1 MAILLPVV
9 SALASV
15 WLFRLA
21 FSERVSQYPSPL
33 LGRAAGIGMGLGSL
47 AIAVTASVTIAVE
60 GQLNSDWQLRLI
72 YGVSGLFAAFMC
84 VATGL
89 YVFALAPGAYERQHP
104 QRASEFG
111 SRGTAVIGWAAGVIL
126 IALGL
131 VAGVVAAYLVVAVPG
146 Q

>member
-1 MAILLPVV
+1 MAIFLPVV
-9 SALASV
+9 SGLASV
-15 WLFRLA
+15 LLFRLA
-21 FSERVSQYPSPL
+21 LSERVSRYPSPL

-47 AIAVTASVTIAVE
+47 AIAISASVTIAVE

-72 YGVSGLFAAFMC
+72 YGVVGLLAAFMC

-104 QRASEFG
+104 QHASEFG
-111 SRGTAVIGWAAGVIL
+111 TRATTV
-126 IALGL
+126 LGL
-131 VAGVVAAYLVVAVPG
+131 VAGAILITLGLASVVVAAYLVVAVPG